1 MGKQTESDNVEVGLL
16 RTFLAVA
23 EYGSL
28 GKTAAAVDKTQPAIS
43 QQMLRLEKILRQ
55 KLFTRG
61 RNGITLTQHGR
72 LLATYAHR
80 VVELNEEILQK
91 LRGETTGRRTAV
103 GMSADVAIVGL
114 AAAMKRF
121 QSLHPELE
129 LSVIVTAPNK
139 LDALLKAGKLD
150 CAIGDL
156 HLMTGTPAEKWS
168 LRLEWAACDNFEF
181 DRSRPIPLV
190 LFEGAAPWQDAML
203 DSLHRA
209 GRDYRV
215 TFESASL
222 DAILAAVQSGL
233 GIAALPVAAIRRSA
247 LSRFNAIAL
256 PRAPMVEFGMFR
268 SASGVSRSVQTSL
281 EEALAPMLSASANDM
296 AGLDKPVSDGPSKQF
311 RLETSA
317 APILL
322 RRRTQCRARYRTD
335 GSILQGESPWGSA

>member
-139 LDALLKAGKLD
+139 LDVLLKAGKLD

-256 PRAPMVEFGMFR
+256 PRAPVVEFGMFR